1 MSTNFSYF
9 RSYFAFTLASEHHK
23 FYMKLRHCYVSVK
36 ELSQD
41 MNMPLS
47 TNNFTKNDGLTVKSK
62 NIEINQTDYD
72 GLPLTAKNIKKLDKQ
87 NVKISTANRMRN
99 ITKSML
105 NDNKLLKIKNS
116 ILKRSKSSPGIRND
130 VLSIESNSVEEFQN
144 KENELPNKER
154 ILGFS
159 SVAQQDSVKLVSPN
173 RNRVKMGT
181 RAFSAHFL
189 NKSYDNIYDRSID
202 AMSFEECIDNAEKNQ
217 SRQLINADGDN
228 NLDTSDDELTG
239 SSHSSEKHSAKLLE
253 GYKTSD
259 AYVIRKYTHINNI
272 SRYFSNTKTFQTIHS
287 FAINII

>member
-1 MSTNFSYF
+1 MAHYDNDDLSINFCSSMIIQLYIF

-41 MNMPLS
+41 MNLPLS
-47 TNNFTKNDGLTVKSK
+47 TNKLTKHDGIIEKSK
-62 NIEINQTDYD
+62 NIEITQADYD

-87 NVKISTANRMRN
+87 NIKISAANRMRN

-130 VLSIESNSVEEFQN
+130 VLSIETNSVEEYQN
-144 KENELPNKER
+144 KENELPDKDR
-154 ILGFS
+154 IFGIS
-159 SVAQQDSVKLVSPN
+159 IVAQDSVKLVSPN

-202 AMSFEECIDNAEKNQ
+202 VMDFDDCKDNGNKNI
-217 SRQLINADGDN
+217 SIVHRQLFNTDVGS
-228 NLDTSDDELTG
+228 NLSDKDTSDDER
-239 SSHSSEKHSAKLLE
+239 SSISTLHSSGKHSEKLLA
-253 GYKTSD
+253 GYKPSD
-259 AYVIRKYTHINNI
+259 AYVIRKY
-272 SRYFSNTKTFQTIHS
+272 IHT
-287 FAINII
+287 